1 MNQMA
6 VYSWEISMV
15 GRILWTTYR
24 NRKILVGKALL
35 NYNEMVIV
43 ATEIEGCL
51 NSRPL
56 TFTKK
61 VMIYQQPA
69 IQFMDVTSTQMK
81 LLVTMIY

>member
-1 MNQMA
+1 
-6 VYSWEISMV
+6 
-15 GRILWTTYR
+15 
-24 NRKILVGKALL
+24 
-35 NYNEMVIV
+35 MVIV

-56 TFTKK
+56 TFMKT